1 MKLHAMLKKI
11 LSLTAAVVACSV
23 CLSVP
28 AFAAVGG
35 DLIYIDGSQ
44 VKGWA
49 WDSDAPD
56 TPQQVK
62 IYGYADGS
70 DQPYHFGTVT
80 ADMYSDRA
88 EAAVGSANHGFACAL
103 EWDRYKGKSFR
114 VEAAVVT
121 SDGERR
127 VDDALYYDK
136 TGDEGEVGPGVG
148 GGSSSTS
155 TAGSS
160 AKRGESL
167 GIFVTTAYCNC
178 DNCSGGHGKT
188 YAGTIPQANHTISA
202 DIDIYPIGTKLMI
215 GDTVYTVEDKGSSVI
230 GNKLDIYF
238 GTHEEAM
245 AYGRKE
251 VEVFSVIE

>member
-88 EAAVGSANHGFACAL
+88 EAAVGEGQG
-103 EWDRYKGKSFR
+103 R
-114 VEAAVVT
+114 
-121 SDGERR
+121 SDENE
-127 VDDALYYDK
+127 DD
-136 TGDEGEVGPGVG
+136 G
-148 GGSSSTS
+148 
-155 TAGSS
+155 
-160 AKRGESL
+160 
-167 GIFVTTAYCNC
+167 
-178 DNCSGGHGKT
+178 
-188 YAGTIPQANHTISA
+188 IPQ
-202 DIDIYPIGTKLMI
+202 
-215 GDTVYTVEDKGSSVI
+215 TVRPDGQNPCGE
-230 GNKLDIYF
+230 
-238 GTHEEAM
+238 
-245 AYGRKE
+245 
-251 VEVFSVIE
+251 

>member
-11 LSLTAAVVACSV
+11 LSLTAAVMACSV

-80 ADMYSDRA
+80 ADMYSD
-88 EAAVGSANHGFACAL
+88 
-103 EWDRYKGKSFR
+103 
-114 VEAAVVT
+114 
-121 SDGERR
+121 
-127 VDDALYYDK
+127 
-136 TGDEGEVGPGVG
+136 
-148 GGSSSTS
+148 
-155 TAGSS
+155 
-160 AKRGESL
+160 
-167 GIFVTTAYCNC
+167 
-178 DNCSGGHGKT
+178 
-188 YAGTIPQANHTISA
+188 
-202 DIDIYPIGTKLMI
+202 
-215 GDTVYTVEDKGSSVI
+215 
-230 GNKLDIYF
+230 
-238 GTHEEAM
+238 
-245 AYGRKE
+245 GRKPP
-251 VEVFSVIE
+251 SVLPITDLPVRWSGIVIRGKASAWRPSS